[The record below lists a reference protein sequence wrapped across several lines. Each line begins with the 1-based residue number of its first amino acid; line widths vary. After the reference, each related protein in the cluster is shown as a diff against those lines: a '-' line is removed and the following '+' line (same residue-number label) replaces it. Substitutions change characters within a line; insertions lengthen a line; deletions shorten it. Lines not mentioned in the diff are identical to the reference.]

1 MPKHSPTEQQ
11 KALHF
16 LQDNERFQVL
26 LNRINAEDEGNG
38 RPAANREEPRPS
50 NNDNP
55 LPMDN
60 GMSSSSDSITIYEWG
75 PFRVKENHA
84 QHVDQ
89 DSHERRVQY
98 RAKEAL
104 TGEISR
110 IEEYFGYYTKEQKK
124 SILKKRAKSNCL
136 VWFKAFKMI
145 GEQPEEMKELEK
157 KAKEN
162 PPIRVCHHIPS
173 EGSCSAKPLSLR
185 CASSVP
191 IDIPSD

>member
-1 MPKHSPTEQQ
+1 
-11 KALHF
+11 
-16 LQDNERFQVL
+16 
-26 LNRINAEDEGNG
+26 
-38 RPAANREEPRPS
+38 
-50 NNDNP
+50 
-55 LPMDN
+55 
-60 GMSSSSDSITIYEWG
+60 MSSSSDSITIDEWG
-75 PFRVKENHA
+75 PFQVKGNEA
-84 QHVDQ
+84 KHVNRDC
-89 DSHERRVQY
+89 HERRVQY

-104 TGEISR
+104 TREISR

-124 SILKKRAKSNCL
+124 SILKKRVKSNCL

-173 EGSCSAKPLSLR
+173 EGSCSAKPLSPG

-191 IDIPSD
+191 TDIPGD